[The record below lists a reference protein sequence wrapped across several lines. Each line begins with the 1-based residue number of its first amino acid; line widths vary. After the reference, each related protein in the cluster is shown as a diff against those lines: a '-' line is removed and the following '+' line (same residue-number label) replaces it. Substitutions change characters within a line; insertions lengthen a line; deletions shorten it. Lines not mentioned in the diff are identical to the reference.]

1 MVYLEAVIQGFS
13 LKWLFYT
20 YLGNSRGGF
29 HFQWSCRS
37 AVFVGVGSIAGV
49 SQLFCLPIVWTTVSW
64 GLALSDC
71 FIILSTLFIFNL
83 HWRKALWRALL
94 AGGFLINIWYW
105 ISFLLN
111 INCALVI
118 YRGFL
123 DRWLIYLRN
132 TFINLQLL

>member
-13 LKWLFYT
+13 LKWLFYI
-20 YLGNSRGGF
+20 YLGNSRGGV

-37 AVFVGVGSIAGV
+37 AVLVGVGSFVGV
-49 SQLFCLPIVWTTVSW
+49 SQLFYLPIVWTTVF
-64 GLALSDC
+64 GGIALSDC

-83 HWRKALWRALL
+83 HGRKALWRAL
-94 AGGFLINIWYW
+94 AGGFLINIWYC

-111 INCALVI
+111 INSALVI
-118 YRGFL
+118 YRAFL
-123 DRWLIYLRN
+123 DRWLIYWCN